1 MHLYLNYHRL
11 ETNILTLN
19 QLYIITNIVILLTKD
34 YIMFQDNFINV
45 FLIAA
50 STLIGLPMMESGS

>member
-1 MHLYLNYHRL
+1 MHLYLNYRHL
-11 ETNILTLN
+11 ETNILILN
-19 QLYIITNIVILLTKD
+19 QLYIITNIVILLIKD
-34 YIMFQDNFINV
+34 YILFQDNFINV